1 MSKKHKKFCRVL
13 NHIDH
18 LLTYLQLLD
27 VFPLLVGI
35 PMGISSFSIGLRM
48 FAITAK
54 IKKFMPIIKKRDD
67 KIVLVAKPKLNSIE
81 VLISKALINSNII
94 HDEKV
99 LINNMLKEFYDMKE
113 EIKNSNNKYKFK
125 LYIKQCYLIV

>member
-1 MSKKHKKFCRVL
+1 MCFH
-13 NHIDH
+13 
-18 LLTYLQLLD
+18 Y
-27 VFPLLVGI
+27 LVGI

-125 LYIKQCYLIV
+125 LCIKQCYLIVWSVEEIQKVKIQNL

>member
-1 MSKKHKKFCRVL
+1 MCFH
-13 NHIDH
+13 
-18 LLTYLQLLD
+18 Y
-27 VFPLLVGI
+27 LVGI
-35 PMGISSFSIGLRM
+35 PIGISSFSIGLKM

-54 IKKFMPIIKKRDD
+54 IKKFMPIIKKRDE

-125 LYIKQCYLIV
+125 LCIKQCYLIV

>member
-1 MSKKHKKFCRVL
+1 MCFH
-13 NHIDH
+13 
-18 LLTYLQLLD
+18 Y
-27 VFPLLVGI
+27 LVGI

-125 LYIKQCYLIV
+125 LFIKQCYLIVWSVEEIQKVKIQNL